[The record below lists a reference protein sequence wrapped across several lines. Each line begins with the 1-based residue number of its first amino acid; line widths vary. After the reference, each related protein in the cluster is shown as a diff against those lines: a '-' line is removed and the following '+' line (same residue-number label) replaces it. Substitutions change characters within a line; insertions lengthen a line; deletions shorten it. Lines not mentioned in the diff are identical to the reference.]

1 MKCKVISHIDVG
13 RNLKRVQNDGLWKF
27 AAEEWWK
34 LMTPY
39 VPMDTGTL
47 SRQVEIRPGEVEYT
61 APYAHY
67 MYEGR
72 AMGPAY
78 YDPDYGFWSPPGEKK
93 HYTGKKLDLSGGKH
107 PLASAHWDKAAEPV
121 QKPKL
126 IAAMQRYIEK
136 GGLDE

>member
-1 MKCKVISHIDVG
+1 MKMKVTSHIDVG

-27 AAEEWWK
+27 AANEWWK

-47 SRQVEIRPGEVEYT
+47 SEQVEIRPGEVEYT
-61 APYAHY
+61 APYAHAV
-67 MYEGR
+67 YESNANFR
-72 AMGPAY
+72 R
-78 YDPDYGFWSPPGEKK
+78 D
-93 HYTGKKLDLSGGKH
+93 KH
-107 PLASAHWDKAAEPV
+107 PLASDHWDKAAEPV

-126 IAAMQRYIEK
+126 IAAMQGYIDK

>member
-13 RNLKRVQNDGLWKF
+13 RNLKWVQNDGLWKF
-27 AAEEWWK
+27 AAKEWWK

-47 SRQVEIRPGEVEYT
+47 SRQVEIRPGEVEY
-61 APYAHY
+61 YASY
-67 MYEGR
+67 ARYVYER
-72 AMGPAY
+72 NANFRR
-78 YDPDYGFWSPPGEKK
+78 DK
-93 HYTGKKLDLSGGKH
+93 HKH
-107 PLASAHWDKAAEPV
+107 ASAHWDKAAEPT

-126 IAAMQRYIEK
+126 TAAMQRYIDK